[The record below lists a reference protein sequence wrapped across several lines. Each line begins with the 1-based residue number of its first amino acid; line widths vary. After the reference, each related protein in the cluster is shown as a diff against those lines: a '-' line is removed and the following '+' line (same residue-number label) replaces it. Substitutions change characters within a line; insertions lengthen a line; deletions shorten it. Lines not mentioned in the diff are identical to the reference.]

1 MIRPSPR
8 DAGSSGGAE
17 PADERRLRMPEQAD
31 PEPDVV
37 VDLRT
42 GAAAPTRRLII
53 GGCLVDVGHR
63 EPVLRILRGHLNRPP
78 GTGIVLVASAN
89 LDHVTN
95 FGGGSAGDQLDPG
108 RMDDW
113 LVLLDGQPMVL
124 AARMLT
130 GVRYPRLAGADLLPA
145 LLSFAEADHRRVA
158 FLGGHPSVRAPLVAA
173 LRERWPQL
181 LVVGHWT
188 PERSA
193 LLDPDTSRQLAESI
207 AKSEP
212 SLVVVGLGKPLQERW
227 LARHGR
233 ETGAP
238 LAVAFG
244 AAIDFTAGTVRRAPV
259 WLQTSGLEW
268 SYRLVREPRRMSRR
282 YLLQGPPAMRRVL
295 LSRRAVPQ
303 PFLRA
308 AAGPPSLTP
317 RATSSR
323 ASGR

>member
-8 DAGSSGGAE
+8 DAGSAPGGE
-17 PADERRLRMPEQAD
+17 PADERRLRVPEQAGQ
-31 PEPDVV
+31 EPDVV

-42 GAAAPTRRLII
+42 GALAPTRRLII
-53 GGCLVDVGHR
+53 GGCLVDAGDR
-63 EPVLRILRGHLNRPP
+63 DSVLRVLRGHLNRPP
-78 GTGIVLVASAN
+78 GTGTLLVASAN
-89 LDHVTN
+89 LDHVTH
-95 FGGGSAGDQLDPG
+95 FGAGSAGDQLDPD

-113 LVLLDGQPMVL
+113 LILLDGQPMVL
-124 AARMLT
+124 AARRLT

-145 LLSFAEADHRRVA
+145 LLSFAEADQRRVA
-158 FLGGHPSVRAPLVAA
+158 FLGGRPSVRAPLLAA
-173 LRERWPQL
+173 LQERWPQL
-181 LVVGHWT
+181 RVVGHWT
-188 PERSA
+188 PERSE

-207 AKSEP
+207 AKSEA

-233 ETGAP
+233 ETRVP

-282 YLLQGPPAMRRVL
+282 YLLQGPPAIRRVL
-295 LSRRAVPQ
+295 LSRRAVPG
-303 PFLRA
+303 PILRA
-308 AAGPPSLTP
+308 PAMPRTLTRREIEQSL
-317 RATSSR
+317 
-323 ASGR
+323 G